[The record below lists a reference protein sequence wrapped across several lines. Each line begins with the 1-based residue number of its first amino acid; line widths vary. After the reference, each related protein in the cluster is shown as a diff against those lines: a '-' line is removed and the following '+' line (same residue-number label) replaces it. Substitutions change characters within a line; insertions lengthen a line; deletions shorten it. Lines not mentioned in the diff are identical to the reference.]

1 MAMTRVSF
9 PTVTGAIL
17 AGGMARR
24 MSGHDK
30 GLLEHQGQ
38 PLIQHALTRLSP
50 QVDYLLINA
59 NRNIDRYQAFG
70 YPVVSDTLADFQG
83 PLAGILAALQVI
95 QTDYLLT
102 VPCDCPDL
110 SPQLRRRLLE
120 TLLATGK
127 TIAIAHDGKRRQPI
141 FCLISRQLTTDLAQF
156 LTTGA
161 RKTEQWLTRHDYVE
175 VDFSDQAEK
184 FVNLNTPQEL
194 QALAPTA
201 PIPLLGIA
209 AFSGTGKT
217 TLLKKLIPEL
227 TASGIRVAVIKHAH
241 HRFDIDKPGK
251 DSYEIREAG
260 ASQVVVSSNRLL
272 ALMQTFPRSQSEPSL
287 QACLDRLDMQ
297 QLDLILVEG
306 FKHSAIPKLELH
318 RPALGH
324 PLLFP
329 EDKQVLAIASDAPL
343 AEADTI
349 PVLDLND
356 VGKIVEFIQSFIHQ
370 YFS

>member
-1 MAMTRVSF
+1 MTCASF
-9 PTVTGAIL
+9 PTVTGVIL

-24 MSGHDK
+24 MNGQDK

-38 PLIQHALTRLSP
+38 PLLQHALARLAP
-50 QVDYLLINA
+50 QVDHLLINA

-83 PLAGILAALQVI
+83 PLAGILAALQAM

-102 VPCDCPDL
+102 VPCDCPNL
-110 SPQLRRRLLE
+110 SPHLRRRLLE
-120 TLLATGK
+120 TMLATGK
-127 TIAIAHDGKRRQPI
+127 TIAIAHDGERRQPV

-175 VDFSDQAEK
+175 VDFSDQPAN
-184 FVNLNTPQEL
+184 FININTPQEL
-194 QALAPTA
+194 KASVPVAPL
-201 PIPLLGIA
+201 PVLGIA

-217 TLLKKLIPEL
+217 TLLKKLIPQL
-227 TASGIRVAVIKHAH
+227 TASGLRVAVIKHAH

-260 ASQVVVSSNRLL
+260 ASQVVVSSSRLL
-272 ALMQTFPRSQSEPSL
+272 ALMQTFSTPQSEPSL

-318 RPALGH
+318 RPTLGH
-324 PLLFP
+324 PLLFT
-329 EDKQVLAIASDAPL
+329 EDKQILAIASDAPL
-343 AEADTI
+343 AKADTI

-356 VGKIVEFIQSFIHQ
+356 VGKIVEFIQSFIYQH
-370 YFS
+370 SS

>member
-1 MAMTRVSF
+1 MTCASF
-9 PTVTGAIL
+9 PTVTGVIL

-24 MSGHDK
+24 MNGQDK

-38 PLIQHALTRLSP
+38 PLLQHALARLVP
-50 QVDYLLINA
+50 QVDHLLINA

-70 YPVVSDTLADFQG
+70 YPDVSDTLADFQG
-83 PLAGILAALQVI
+83 QLAGILAALQAM

-102 VPCDCPDL
+102 VPCDCPEL
-110 SPQLRRRLLE
+110 SPHLRRRLLE
-120 TLLATGK
+120 TMLATGK
-127 TIAIAHDGKRRQPI
+127 TIAIAHDGERRQPV

-156 LTTGA
+156 LATGA

-184 FVNLNTPQEL
+184 FVNINTPQEL
-194 QALAPTA
+194 RAHTSIAPV
-201 PIPLLGIA
+201 PVLGIA

-217 TLLKKLIPEL
+217 TLLKKLLPEL
-227 TASGIRVAVIKHAH
+227 TVTGLRVAVIKHAH

-260 ASQVVVSSNRLL
+260 ASQVVVASSRLL
-272 ALMQTFPRSQSEPSL
+272 ALMQTFPLPHTEPSL
-287 QACLDRLDMQ
+287 QTCLDRLNMQ
-297 QLDLILVEG
+297 QVDLILVEG

-329 EDKQVLAIASDAPL
+329 DDKQILAIATDAPL
-343 AEADTI
+343 SEANAI

-356 VGKIVEFIQSFIHQ
+356 IGKIVEFIQSFIHQ
-370 YFS
+370 HFS